1 MLLVPILFYALVA
14 TPTPAPS
21 PNASSPPAEL
31 LGQWESAD
39 RTAEGVGNI
48 LEFRSDGGV
57 TQISASMAE
66 ADYRLVDDRL
76 ITTWKDLATG
86 KVSEVETQVE
96 FEGSNRFLER
106 SDVDNSGDTWSERVG
121 SAPAHSG
128 SALAGQWCSIF
139 LETLPAYREFKGGKM
154 YNRLPVVVLRGGYT
168 VDGGTMTVTIQN
180 QPPGSYPFRIENGFL
195 LIKNRNGTE
204 KKYRRPETTL
214 LSGY

>member
-1 MLLVPILFYALVA
+1 MLLATLWLLTLGAPA
-14 TPTPAPS
+14 TPASTPPG
-21 PNASSPPAEL
+21 EL

-48 LEFRSDGGV
+48 LEFRADGRV

-86 KVSEVETQVE
+86 KVSEVETLVE
-96 FEGSNRFLER
+96 FEGNTRFFEK

-121 SAPAHSG
+121 SAPSPAG
-128 SALAGQWCSIF
+128 TPLAGQWCSIF

-154 YNRLPVVVLRGGYT
+154 YNRLPVVVLRGTYA
-168 VDGGTMTVTIQN
+168 VDGGVMTVAIQN
-180 QPPGSYPFRIENGFL
+180 QPPGSYPFRVENGFL
-195 LIKNRNGTE
+195 IIKNRNGTE
-204 KKYRRPETTL
+204 KKYRRPETSL

>member
-1 MLLVPILFYALVA
+1 MLLAALALLPLGNPTAPA
-14 TPTPAPS
+14 TT
-21 PNASSPPAEL
+21 PPAEL

-48 LEFRSDGGV
+48 LEFRADGRV
-57 TQISASMAE
+57 TQISASMGE

-76 ITTWKDLATG
+76 ITTWKDRATG
-86 KVSEVETQVE
+86 KISEVETHVE
-96 FEGSNRFLER
+96 FEGSNRFLEK
-106 SDVDNSGDTWSERVG
+106 SDTADAADSWSERVG
-121 SAPAHSG
+121 PSASFAG
-128 SALAGQWCSIF
+128 SPLVGQWCGNF
-139 LETLPAYREFKGGKM
+139 LELLPSFREFKDGRM

-195 LIKNRNGTE
+195 IIKNRNGTE